1 MEIVLLIYLYDFMLV
16 LHVHQD
22 SIFQFSGFQHM
33 KAIDAEEKKEI
44 TLLALK
50 FRSIYIK
57 NMNQTNSDH
66 STMENTS
73 VTNESLMD

>member
-22 SIFQFSGFQHM
+22 SIFQFSVFQHM

-50 FRSIYIK
+50 FWSIYIK
-57 NMNQTNSDH
+57 NMNQNKFGSFQDGEH
-66 STMENTS
+66 ISN
-73 VTNESLMD
+73 

>member
-16 LHVHQD
+16 LHQD